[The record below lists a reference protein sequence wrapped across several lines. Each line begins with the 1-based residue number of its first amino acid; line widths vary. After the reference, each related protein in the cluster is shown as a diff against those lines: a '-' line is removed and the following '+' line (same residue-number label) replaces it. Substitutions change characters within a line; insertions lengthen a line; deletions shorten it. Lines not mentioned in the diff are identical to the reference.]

1 MLPSGAAVLC
11 LQLRLM
17 LLFVGN
23 VQAILIIQGV
33 GCKVLSLAPVC
44 PATPHLLESL
54 FHTTF
59 NPFDIHSP
67 SSSFFTLPPHFRNDL
82 RACQRTLLPLLIPM
96 HPWPRLSLTNASY
109 PRRRVRP
116 QLAAHGRQ
124 MSKNLEDIWRPD
136 NVLLV
141 PYNISAADIVGPTP
155 NMMFMRLEGPSTIKH
170 AWSHS
175 NQRG

>member
-1 MLPSGAAVLC
+1 MQSSIISTGLSGYPSC
-11 LQLRLM
+11 
-17 LLFVGN
+17 
-23 VQAILIIQGV
+23 
-33 GCKVLSLAPVC
+33 
-44 PATPHLLESL
+44 LESL

-82 RACQRTLLPLLIPM
+82 RACQRILLPLLIPM

-109 PRRRVRP
+109 PRRRVRR

-141 PYNISAADIVGPTP
+141 PYNISTADIVGPTP